1 MRIDT
6 VAESSTCCIASCVLD
21 VCPAPELLLV
31 LQLELVQDNLK
42 YFLEIMQ
49 NNKSVLLEWL
59 IIGLISAEIALGV
72 FEITT
77 RV

>member
-1 MRIDT
+1 MI
-6 VAESSTCCIASCVLD
+6 CV
-21 VCPAPELLLV
+21 
-31 LQLELVQDNLK
+31 QLELVQDNLK

-59 IIGLISAEIALGV
+59 IIALISAVIALGV
-72 FEITT
+72 FEITS

>member
-1 MRIDT
+1 MCT
-6 VAESSTCCIASCVLD
+6 VLSLTFV
-21 VCPAPELLLV
+21 VC

-59 IIGLISAEIALGV
+59 IIALISAEIALGV

>member
-1 MRIDT
+1 MVVHT
-6 VAESSTCCIASCVLD
+6 ASLHCCIWCPWLVTNADSCH
-21 VCPAPELLLV
+21 V

-59 IIGLISAEIALGV
+59 IIGLIAAEIALGI
-72 FEITT
+72 FEIIT

>member
-1 MRIDT
+1 MPHEVTDF
-6 VAESSTCCIASCVLD
+6 SF
-21 VCPAPELLLV
+21 V

-59 IIGLISAEIALGV
+59 IIGLIAAEIALGV
-72 FEITT
+72 FEIFT

>member
-1 MRIDT
+1 MLRWIAWPDLNTLLDLSRSRITD
-6 VAESSTCCIASCVLD
+6 CQPGYVL
-21 VCPAPELLLV
+21 

-59 IIGLISAEIALGV
+59 IIALISAEIALGV
-72 FEITT
+72 FEIIT

>member
-1 MRIDT
+1 MICDMEYCL
-6 VAESSTCCIASCVLD
+6 ANKQILKLLCV
-21 VCPAPELLLV
+21 V
-31 LQLELVQDNLK
+31 QLELVQDNLK

>member
-1 MRIDT
+1 MINAD
-6 VAESSTCCIASCVLD
+6 SCH
-21 VCPAPELLLV
+21 V

-59 IIGLISAEIALGV
+59 IIGLIAAEIALGI
-72 FEITT
+72 FEIIT

>member
-1 MRIDT
+1 MYDIVNDHAHVLYC
-6 VAESSTCCIASCVLD
+6 VACVLSITSA
-21 VCPAPELLLV
+21 VC

-59 IIGLISAEIALGV
+59 IIALISAEIALGV